1 MTIMLWSEH
10 FSVDNAYL
18 WIELFE
24 LFDNN
29 SHGSVFLDTLYFL
42 LAWHNGLLVHWPVA
56 GPLIINVL
64 QRPRLGPHYALPSV
78 CPPARPSLA
87 VHATEHLLTQEQ
99 TRTENHSKIKFH
111 THIPHA
117 MCKWPCYFSPQGQRS
132 RFYQMNCTITD
143 ERLDVS
149 SNWVKSLPH
158 DFIPRTRIS
167 HLGKVTRS
175 NALLSICVID
185 ASFSLSFF
193 YGVAHALFA
202 CQHRGLL
209 HRLAKC
215 ATPRIVLVYCSATPS
230 G

>member
-1 MTIMLWSEH
+1 MHCLL
-10 FSVDNAYL
+10 SVRLSAC
-18 WIELFE
+18 
-24 LFDNN
+24 
-29 SHGSVFLDTLYFL
+29 SSVL
-42 LAWHNGLLVHWPVA
+42 GC
-56 GPLIINVL
+56 
-64 QRPRLGPHYALPSV
+64 PRNWASSYS
-78 CPPARPSLA
+78 
-87 VHATEHLLTQEQ
+87 
-99 TRTENHSKIKFH
+99 RTENHSKIKFH

-185 ASFSLSFF
+185 ASFSFF
-193 YGVAHALFA
+193 
-202 CQHRGLL
+202 LL
-209 HRLAKC
+209 WGGTRPLRMPA
-215 ATPRIVLVYCSATPS
+215 PRPASQAGQMRNPRDCTSVL
-230 G
+230 